1 VHLDLPPV
9 GCDSEELTNPMIIAV
24 YPATFDPIHYGHIDI
39 AKRAA
44 CLFDVVITAAFSRPN
59 KNVLFPIEERLSLI
73 RESFKNVP
81 NIRVAAYDTLTV
93 DFARIHGAKVIVRGL
108 RDVSD
113 FELEFKQAQMYR
125 HLMPDVEVVNL
136 ITNSEYGYVSSSLLK
151 EVALLGGDI
160 EKLVPPHVAA
170 AMLEKLKQMGTEA
183 RQQVKMVALSND

>member
-1 VHLDLPPV
+1 MTL
-9 GCDSEELTNPMIIAV
+9 AV

-44 CLFDVVITAAFSRPN
+44 SLFDRVITAAFARPN
-59 KNVLFPIEERLSLI
+59 KNVMFPIEERLELI
-73 RESFKNVP
+73 RRSFADVS
-81 NIRVAAYDTLTV
+81 NIEVAAYDTLTV
-93 DFARIHGAKVIVRGL
+93 DFARTHGARVIIRGL

-113 FELEFKQAQMYR
+113 FELEFKQALMYR

-151 EVALLGGDI
+151 EVAMLGGNVD
-160 EKLVPPHVAA
+160 KLVPPHVAD
-170 AMLEKLKQMGTEA
+170 AMREKLKLMGAEA

>member
-1 VHLDLPPV
+1 M
-9 GCDSEELTNPMIIAV
+9 TIAV

-44 CLFDVVITAAFSRPN
+44 SLFDRVITAACARPN
-59 KNVLFPIEERLSLI
+59 KNVMFPIEERLELI
-73 RESFKNVP
+73 RRSFADVS
-81 NIRVAAYDTLTV
+81 NIEVAAYDTLTV
-93 DFARIHGAKVIVRGL
+93 DFARTHGARVIIRGL

-113 FELEFKQAQMYR
+113 FELEFKQALMYR

-151 EVALLGGDI
+151 EVAMLGGNVD
-160 EKLVPPHVAA
+160 KLVPPHVAD
-170 AMLEKLKQMGTEA
+170 AMREKLKLMGAEA

>member
-1 VHLDLPPV
+1 M
-9 GCDSEELTNPMIIAV
+9 TIAV

-44 CLFDVVITAAFSRPN
+44 SLFDRVITAAFSRPN
-59 KNVLFPIEERLSLI
+59 KNVMFPIEERLELI
-73 RESFKNVP
+73 RRSFEDVP
-81 NIRVAAYDTLTV
+81 NIEVAAYDTLTV
-93 DFARIHGAKVIVRGL
+93 DFARTHGARVIIRGL

-113 FELEFKQAQMYR
+113 FELEFKQALMYR

-151 EVALLGGDI
+151 EVAMLGGNVD
-160 EKLVPPHVAA
+160 KLVPPHVAE
-170 AMLEKLKQMGTEA
+170 AMREKLKAMGADA

>member
-1 VHLDLPPV
+1 M
-9 GCDSEELTNPMIIAV
+9 TIAV

-44 CLFDVVITAAFSRPN
+44 SLFDRVITAAFSRPN
-59 KNVLFPIEERLSLI
+59 KNVMFPIEERLELI
-73 RESFKNVP
+73 RRSFAGVP
-81 NIRVAAYDTLTV
+81 NIEVAAYDTLTV
-93 DFARIHGAKVIVRGL
+93 DFARTHGARVIIRGL

-113 FELEFKQAQMYR
+113 FELEFKQALMYR

-151 EVALLGGDI
+151 EVAMLGGNVD
-160 EKLVPPHVAA
+160 KLVPPHVAE
-170 AMLEKLKQMGTEA
+170 AMREKLKLMGAEA

>member
-1 VHLDLPPV
+1 M
-9 GCDSEELTNPMIIAV
+9 TIAV

-44 CLFDVVITAAFSRPN
+44 SLFDRVITAAFARPN
-59 KNVLFPIEERLSLI
+59 KNVMFPIEERLELI
-73 RESFKNVP
+73 RRSFEGVS
-81 NIRVAAYDTLTV
+81 NIEVAAYDTLTV
-93 DFARIHGAKVIVRGL
+93 DFARTHGARVIIRGL

-113 FELEFKQAQMYR
+113 FELEFKQALMYR

-151 EVALLGGDI
+151 EVAMLGGNVD
-160 EKLVPPHVAA
+160 KLVPPHVAD
-170 AMLEKLKQMGTEA
+170 AMREKLKTMGAEA